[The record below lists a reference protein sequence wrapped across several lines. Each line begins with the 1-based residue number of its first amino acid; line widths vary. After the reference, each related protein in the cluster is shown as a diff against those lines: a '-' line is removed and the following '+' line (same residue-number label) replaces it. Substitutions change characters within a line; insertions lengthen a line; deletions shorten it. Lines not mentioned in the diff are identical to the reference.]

1 MFKSE
6 IEGWEEVQKELD
18 NFKTK
23 IDKGIVGGLKVVNN
37 ELVVSLQKHIQED
50 VYDEYAPKA
59 YPRRKNNPKF
69 GRPIISEE
77 NMFPKIYKGTLVF
90 SYLPDGS
97 HSGKYKDTLS
107 WETKGKFATPN
118 ADKAAEYPIKPNPVH
133 GDDLIK
139 RIETGKGYD
148 WEYHGGARP
157 FWQNFTKEQIEGG
170 ALERSFVKGMNETD
184 KSLRVQITNE
194 IKRENTDTE
203 F

>member
-6 IEGWEEVQKELD
+6 IEGWGEVQKELD

-77 NMFPKIYKGTLVF
+77 NMFPKF
-90 SYLPDGS
+90 
-97 HSGKYKDTLS
+97 
-107 WETKGKFATPN
+107 
-118 ADKAAEYPIKPNPVH
+118 IKE
-133 GDDLIK
+133 L
-139 RIETGKGYD
+139 
-148 WEYHGGARP
+148 
-157 FWQNFTKEQIEGG
+157 
-170 ALERSFVKGMNETD
+170 
-184 KSLRVQITNE
+184 
-194 IKRENTDTE
+194 
-203 F
+203 